1 MNSLLFVYGTLRKH
15 EKNHHL
21 LAQSACINEQ
31 ARTKGSLFAAKEGP
45 TVVFNDED
53 EGYIYGEVYEA
64 DELCIHKL
72 DQFFQGY
79 HKQTVFVETDVG
91 IKNALIYFMN
101 KDGFAGFTKISSGD
115 WKEHQMISKSK
126 NPIYY
131 FAYGSCMDNAR
142 FQKAGVDHY
151 FQDPVGR
158 AVLKGYTTRFTLK
171 RDDGSR
177 ADMLEDGGT
186 TEGVLYRIPYSALS
200 YLYKR
205 EGVESLTYRPA
216 FVDVEAGGR
225 HYKDCLTFLVLQK
238 EAEIAPPQHYQIEI
252 ERGAELYLSPEFTEK
267 LKRHMNS
274 LPKG

>member
-1 MNSLLFVYGTLRKH
+1 MKKTIICWHNRHVSMSRREQREVCLLQKRGPQLFLMVKAIYTAKYMKQMNCVYI
-15 EKNHHL
+15 
-21 LAQSACINEQ
+21 SSIN
-31 ARTKGSLFAAKEGP
+31 
-45 TVVFNDED
+45 
-53 EGYIYGEVYEA
+53 
-64 DELCIHKL
+64 
-72 DQFFQGY
+72 FF
-79 HKQTVFVETDVG
+79 KDIINQTVFVETDVG

-101 KDGFAGFTKISSGD
+101 KEGCAGFTKISSGD
-115 WKEHQMISKSK
+115 WKEHQMIS

-200 YLYKR
+200 YLFKR

-238 EAEIAPPQHYQIEI
+238 EAEIAPP
-252 ERGAELYLSPEFTEK
+252 
-267 LKRHMNS
+267 
-274 LPKG
+274 

>member
-21 LAQSACINEQ
+21 LSQSPRINEQ
-31 ARTKGSLFAAKEGP
+31 ARTRGCLFAAKEGP
-45 TVVFNDED
+45 AAVLED
-53 EGYIYGEVYEA
+53 ESYICGELYEA
-64 DELCIHKL
+64 DSLCIHKL

-79 HKQTVFVETDVG
+79 HKQTVLVETDAG
-91 IKNALIYFMN
+91 IKKALIYFRN
-101 KDGFAGFTKISSGD
+101 KSECSGFQKISSGD
-115 WKEHQMISKSK
+115 WKEHQMISKSQH
-126 NPIYY
+126 PVYY

-142 FQKAGVDHY
+142 FQKAGVDHF

-171 RDDGSR
+171 REDGSR
-177 ADMLEDGGT
+177 ADMMEDGGT
-186 TEGVLYRIPYSALS
+186 TEGVLYRIPFSALS

-225 HYKDCLTFLVLQK
+225 RYTDCLTFLVLQK

-252 ERGAELYLSPEFTEK
+252 ERGAEMYLSPGFAEK

>member
-45 TVVFNDED
+45 TAVLNG

-131 FAYGSCMDNAR
+131 FAYGSCMDHAR

-171 RDDGSR
+171 REDGSR

-186 TEGVLYRIPYSALS
+186 TEGVLYRIPYSTLS

>member
-45 TVVFNDED
+45 TAVLNG

-151 FQDPVGR
+151 FQDTVGR

-171 RDDGSR
+171 GMTVQERTCWKTEEQQKAFYTVSLILLSPIYIKGR
-177 ADMLEDGGT
+177 ASNL
-186 TEGVLYRIPYSALS
+186 LRI
-200 YLYKR
+200 
-205 EGVESLTYRPA
+205 
-216 FVDVEAGGR
+216 GR
-225 HYKDCLTFLVLQK
+225 HL
-238 EAEIAPPQHYQIEI
+238 
-252 ERGAELYLSPEFTEK
+252 
-267 LKRHMNS
+267 
-274 LPKG
+274 